1 MKTNEEFKTGETE
14 SQCSAILA
22 HMNQGKPITAL
33 EALELCGCLRLSAC
47 IHDLRHKFGVE
58 IVATKITTTSGKH
71 VAQYR
76 LAV

>member
-1 MKTNEEFKTGETE
+1 MKTNEDYKTNETA
-14 SQCSAILA
+14 SQCACLLSELRKGRA
-22 HMNQGKPITAL
+22 ITAL
-33 EALELCGCLRLSAC
+33 DALELCGCLRLSAR